1 LNQQQRNEFLPERA
15 GLKMAQKSQV
25 GQSDYRLSRLM
36 KEKKFFGSDKS
47 VCHLKMKKVNDSQ
60 LTQLFKL
67 QKYNPFSGFKWRRL
81 SHTKELFRN
90 SIFKKIELKKNHEVV

>member
-1 LNQQQRNEFLPERA
+1 
-15 GLKMAQKSQV
+15 
-25 GQSDYRLSRLM
+25 
-36 KEKKFFGSDKS
+36 
-47 VCHLKMKKVNDSQ
+47 MKKVNDSQ

-67 QKYNPFSGFKWRRL
+67 QKYNPFSGFKGRRL